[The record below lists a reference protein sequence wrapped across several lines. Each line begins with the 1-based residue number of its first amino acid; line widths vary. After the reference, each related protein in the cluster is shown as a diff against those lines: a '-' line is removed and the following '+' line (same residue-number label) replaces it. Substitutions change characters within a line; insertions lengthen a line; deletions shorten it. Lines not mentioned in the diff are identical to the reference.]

1 MYKYLLINSQT
12 LLAKQFIS
20 GLKSPA
26 TEVWEL
32 SFTDDY
38 VTTSKN
44 NKHSFSSICDPKDDW
59 SLNYE
64 LERAFLE
71 FGSFDEV
78 ILFPGDLKFG
88 AIEAIPSRIIDEQVS
103 RQIVSV
109 MQIYRILAD
118 RLRSQKSCCVTQ
130 FLYEE
135 SYEFSALS
143 SLPMAVNGAL
153 RGLVNG
159 LRKEFSE
166 INVDIGFK
174 TLKPIYKD
182 FINDE
187 YSFLNDLKLAH
198 YQPLVNRHLEGVDKL
213 FVGRERIMNR

>member
-1 MYKYLLINSQT
+1 MHNYLLINSKT
-12 LLAKQFIS
+12 LLAKQVMKMIPS
-20 GLKSPA
+20 LESA
-26 TEVWEL
+26 VWEL
-32 SFTDDY
+32 NFTDEY
-38 VTTSKN
+38 LTEGKSHKN
-44 NKHSFSSICDPKDDW
+44 PYFSVCDPKDDW

-64 LERAFLE
+64 FERAFLE

-78 ILFPGDLKFG
+78 MLFPGDLKFG

-118 RLRSQKSCCVTQ
+118 RLRSQKSCRVTQ

-174 TLKPIYKD
+174 TLKPTYKD
-182 FINDE
+182 FINGE
-187 YSFLNDLKLAH
+187 YSFLNDLKLTH

-213 FVGRERIMNR
+213 FVNR

>member
-1 MYKYLLINSQT
+1 MSNYLLINSKT
-12 LLAKQFIS
+12 LLAKQFMKMLLPLES
-20 GLKSPA
+20 
-26 TEVWEL
+26 EVWEL
-32 SFTDDY
+32 NFTDDY
-38 VTTSKN
+38 LTEGKSRKN
-44 NKHSFSSICDPKDDW
+44 PHFSVCDPKDDW

-64 LERAFLE
+64 FERAFLQ

-78 ILFPGDLKFG
+78 MLFPGDLKFG

-118 RLRSQKSCCVTQ
+118 RLRPQKSCRVTQ

-159 LRKEFSE
+159 LRQEFSE
-166 INVDIGFK
+166 INVDIGVK
-174 TLKPIYKD
+174 TLNPIYKD
-182 FINDE
+182 FINGE
-187 YSFLNDLKLAH
+187 YSFFNDLKLTH

-213 FVGRERIMNR
+213 FVNR